1 MEVYLIRHGIAEE
14 RGTYADDEQ
23 RPLVKKGRDKTTQV
37 AQRLLKIGLKFEVIL
52 SSPLVR
58 AYQTAEILRQV
69 GLAKT
74 IETFVPLKP
83 DGALAESVAKPI
95 AKHGGRPIAEWLEWL
110 QQYQLEHPDTK
121 IALVGHQPDLGN
133 WTEMLLW
140 GTVKGQI
147 EIKKAG
153 VIGLKIP
160 EIGTPIARSTLFL
173 HTAPKWLI

>member
-1 MEVYLIRHGIAEE
+1 MIGFREKMEVYLIRHGIAEE

-37 AQRLLKIGLKFEVIL
+37 AQRLLKIGLKFELIL
-52 SSPLVR
+52 SSPLMR

-83 DGALAESVAKPI
+83 DGA
-95 AKHGGRPIAEWLEWL
+95 IAEWLEWL
-110 QQYQLEHPDTK
+110 QQYQLEHPDPK

-133 WTEMLLW
+133 WTETLLW

-160 EIGTPIARSTLFL
+160 EIGTPIARSSLFL

>member
-1 MEVYLIRHGIAEE
+1 MEVYLIRHGIAAE

-23 RPLVKKGRDKTTQV
+23 RPLVAKGKAKTAKV
-37 AQRLLKIGLKFEVIL
+37 AQRLLKAGLKFDLIL

-58 AYQTAEILRQV
+58 AYQTAEILQQA

-74 IETFVPLKP
+74 IETFAPLKP
-83 DGALAESVAKPI
+83 DGA
-95 AKHGGRPIAEWLEWL
+95 IAEWLNWL
-110 QQYQLEHPDTK
+110 EQYQQENAAGK

-140 GTVKGQI
+140 GTIKGQI
-147 EIKKAG
+147 VVKKAG
-153 VIGLKIP
+153 VIGLTLP
-160 EIGTPIARSTLFL
+160 NVGTPIARSTLFL

>member
-1 MEVYLIRHGIAEE
+1 MEVYLIRHGIAAE
-14 RGTYADDEQ
+14 RGTYTDDEQ
-23 RPLVKKGRDKTTQV
+23 RPLVKKGQDKTTQV
-37 AQRLLKIGLKFEVIL
+37 AERLLKIGLKFELIL

-83 DGALAESVAKPI
+83 DGA
-95 AKHGGRPIAEWLEWL
+95 IAEWLEWL
-110 QQYQLEHPDTK
+110 QQYQLEHPDAK

-147 EIKKAG
+147 EVKKTG

-160 EIGTPIARSTLFL
+160 EIGTPIARCTLFL

>member
-1 MEVYLIRHGIAEE
+1 VAE
-14 RGTYADDEQ
+14 
-23 RPLVKKGRDKTTQV
+23 
-37 AQRLLKIGLKFEVIL
+37 RLLKIGLKFELIL

-69 GLAKT
+69 GLTKT

-83 DGALAESVAKPI
+83 DGA
-95 AKHGGRPIAEWLEWL
+95 IAEWLEWL
-110 QQYQLEHPDTK
+110 QQYQLEHPDAK

-147 EIKKAG
+147 EVKKTG

-160 EIGTPIARSTLFL
+160 EIGTPIARCTLFL